1 METNVRA
8 RFVLF
13 SKGKIEQD
21 KISQQLDLLPT
32 REGVN
37 MKVEPAEAFWE
48 LAIDTK
54 TTFYTEEVTNELLT
68 LLEGKEAVLLKLKN
82 EFALK
87 SKLYIVP
94 VAENEILPSIDINKR
109 LLRFLYLTDTDL
121 DIDLYVNW

>member
-13 SKGKIEQD
+13 SEGKIEQD

-54 TTFYTEEVTNELLT
+54 ITFYTEEVTNELLT
-68 LLEGKEAVLLKLKN
+68 LLEGKETVLLKLKN

-94 VAENEILPSIDINKR
+94 VAENKILPSIDINKR
-109 LLRFLYLTDTDL
+109 LLRFLYLTDTAL